1 MSKPA
6 QDGEQASP
14 AKPSGRLLVAVS
26 ESPNSAHLIRWTHQ
40 RSGSQTTEW
49 VALHVESGKF
59 LSREQRELLQ
69 VNLDLARQLGAE
81 VVSIPSDDIP
91 EAVVRFAR
99 ANHVSQ
105 IVVGKSGGALR
116 RFRIGVLSLT
126 DRIVAASGDI
136 DVAVVQERGK
146 PPTAVRTRLSPRL
159 SSEAASLGKALAVIA
174 AVTAIGLLALQT
186 IGYRSVSILFLLA
199 IIGLAIWVSR
209 PAVLISAVLCALLW
223 DFFFI
228 PPRFVFTIGRL
239 EDVLM
244 FLLFVLTATVLG
256 FLMSR
261 LRTNQEMLSIRE
273 QRLSLLFAFS
283 QALSVRQ
290 NLEEIIR
297 TGLEYLSRHF
307 EVEVLIHLK
316 SDIGTLEPKPRAL
329 KELKIEAGELEA
341 AQWCYDNRMPCGRYA
356 AALPAARYHYVP
368 LVTPDSTVGVVGLR
382 LEDGQPWQRD
392 QEDLLQMLSRTL
404 ALSMERELLAEAN
417 RKLLMARESERLG
430 RILLNTVS
438 HELRTPLTTIK
449 GSITAL
455 MDASMLRDPKA
466 LEILLAET
474 LEATDRLN
482 GVVENLLSMSRLES
496 GRLKLRKTLVDVSD
510 LTSVVVDALS
520 GRTAEHPF
528 AIRVDEDVPTVLVD
542 FVLMV
547 QALSSLLQNAM
558 NHTPAGTP
566 VELAVQRRGAEVLF
580 TVSDEGPGVP
590 PEELPRLFEP
600 FFRGSRAAPG
610 GIGLGL
616 SICRGIV
623 EAHGGKVSASINP
636 KGGLSVSIALPE
648 AVA

>member
-1 MSKPA
+1 
-6 QDGEQASP
+6 
-14 AKPSGRLLVAVS
+14 
-26 ESPNSAHLIRWTHQ
+26 
-40 RSGSQTTEW
+40 
-49 VALHVESGKF
+49 LHVESGRP
-59 LSREQRELLQ
+59 LNQEQREQLRL
-69 VNLDLARQLGAE
+69 NLNLARQLGAE
-81 VVSIPSDDIP
+81 VVLIPSDNIA
-91 EAVVRFAR
+91 EAVIRFAK

-105 IVVGKSGGALR
+105 IVVGKSGGVLR
-116 RFRIGVLSLT
+116 RIRIRAPSLT
-126 DRIVAASGDI
+126 DRIVAASGEI
-136 DVAVVQERGK
+136 DVAVVQEKGR
-146 PPTAVRTRLSPRL
+146 PPVAVRGRVSPRL
-159 SSEAASLGKALAVIA
+159 RSEAVSLGKALAVIA
-174 AVTAIGLLALQT
+174 AVTGIGLLSLQT
-186 IGYRSVSILFLLA
+186 IGYRSVSILYLLA

-209 PAVLISAVLCALLW
+209 PAVLISAVLCALIW

-244 FLLFVLTATVLG
+244 FFLFVLTATVLG

-261 LRTNQEMLSIRE
+261 LRANQEMLTVRE

-290 NLEEIIR
+290 NLEDIVR
-297 TGLEYLSRHF
+297 TGLEYLNKHF

-316 SDIGTLEPKPRAL
+316 SETGALEAKPHSLR
-329 KELKIEAGELEA
+329 ELEFEAGELTA
-341 AQWCYDNRMPCGRYA
+341 AQWCFSNRLPCGRYTTTF
-356 AALPAARYHYVP
+356 PSVHYHYAP
-368 LVTPDSTVGVVGLR
+368 LLTPDSTVGVVGLR
-382 LEDGQPWQRD
+382 LENGQPWLPD

-455 MDASMLRDPKA
+455 MDASTLRDPKA

-510 LTSVVVDALS
+510 LTSVVSDALS

-528 AIRVDEDVPTVLVD
+528 AIRVDEDVPAVLVD

-547 QALSSLLQNAM
+547 QALSSLLQNAL

-566 VELAVQRRGAEVLF
+566 VELAVLRRGAEVLF

-600 FFRGSRAAPG
+600 FFRGSRAASG

-623 EAHGGKVSASINP
+623 EAHGGKVSASINH
-636 KGGLSVSIALPE
+636 KGGLSVSIVLPE

>member
-1 MSKPA
+1 MSIPV
-6 QDGEQASP
+6 QDGEP
-14 AKPSGRLLVAVS
+14 AGTGKPGSRLLVAVS

-40 RSGSQTTEW
+40 RSGSQKTEW
-49 VALHVESGKF
+49 VALHVESGKP
-59 LSREQRELLQ
+59 LSQEQRDQLHL
-69 VNLDLARQLGAE
+69 NLNLARQLGAE
-81 VVSIPSDDIP
+81 VVSIPSDNIP
-91 EAVVRFAR
+91 ETVIRFAR
-99 ANHVSQ
+99 ANSVSQ
-105 IVVGKSGGALR
+105 IVVGKSGSAPR
-116 RFRIGVLSLT
+116 RFLIRAPSLT

-136 DVAVVQERGK
+136 DVAVVQERGRL
-146 PPTAVRTRLSPRL
+146 PAAARTRFSSRL
-159 SSEAASLGKALAVIA
+159 RSEAASLGKALAVIA
-174 AVTAIGLLALQT
+174 AVTGIGLLSLRT
-186 IGYRSVSILFLLA
+186 IGYRSVSILYLLA

-209 PAVLISAVLCALLW
+209 PAVLIAGVLCALLW

-228 PPRFVFTIGRL
+228 PPRFGFTIGRL

-244 FLLFVLTATVLG
+244 FFLFVLTATVLG

-261 LRTNQEMLSIRE
+261 LRANQEMLSVRE

-290 NLEEIIR
+290 NLEEIVR
-297 TGLEYLSRHF
+297 TGLEYVNRHF
-307 EVEVLIHLK
+307 EVEVRIHLK
-316 SDIGTLEPKPRAL
+316 SETGTLDPKPHAL
-329 KELKIEAGELEA
+329 KEPGLEVGEQEA
-341 AQWCYDNRMPCGRYA
+341 AQWCYTNRLPCGRYTA
-356 AALPAARYHYVP
+356 TLPAARYHYVP
-368 LVTPDSTVGVVGLR
+368 LLTPDSTVGVVGLL
-382 LEDGQPWQRD
+382 LEDGKPWLPD

-455 MDASMLRDPKA
+455 MDASTLRDPKV

-496 GRLKLRKTLVDVSD
+496 GRLKLKKAPVDVSD
-510 LTSVVVDALS
+510 LASAVSAAFSD
-520 GRTAEHPF
+520 RTAEHPF
-528 AIRVDEDVPTVLVD
+528 AIRVEEDVPPVCVD
-542 FVLMV
+542 FVLIV
-547 QALSSLLQNAM
+547 QALSSLLQNALS
-558 NHTPAGTP
+558 HTPAGTP
-566 VELAVQRRGAEVLF
+566 IELAMQKQGTEVLF

-590 PEELPRLFEP
+590 PDELPRLFET
-600 FFRGSRAAPG
+600 FFRGSRAAAG

-623 EAHGGKVSASINP
+623 EAHGGKVSALINP
-636 KGGLSVSIALPE
+636 KGGLSVSIVVPE
-648 AVA
+648 AAA